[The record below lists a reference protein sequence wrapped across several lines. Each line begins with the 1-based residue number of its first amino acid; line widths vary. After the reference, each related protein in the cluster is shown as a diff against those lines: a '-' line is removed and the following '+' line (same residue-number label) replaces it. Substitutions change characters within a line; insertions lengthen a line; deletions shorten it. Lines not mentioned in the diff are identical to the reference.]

1 MANKTALIMLGSGLY
16 ELYTEDGSKIVSVS
30 TKYGNTTVAEIKGIG
45 LARTFVMLRHGSNH
59 TIPPHLI
66 NYRANIQAAKDL
78 GVNYII
84 ATASVGA
91 INPKYSVSQ
100 YVVLDQFLDFTK
112 HREFTFFSDPS
123 ESFRHTDMTHPYS
136 ERVRKALIKAA
147 RTQRVQKFHTRGT
160 YVCTEGPRFETPAEI
175 RMFRRIGGDVVGMT
189 GVPEVVLA
197 NEVGIDYGT
206 LAQVTNMAAGL
217 QSKITQSEVV
227 ETMQKSLQQTKKII
241 NLALEDLSK

>member
-1 MANKTALIMLGSGLY
+1 MVNKTALIILGSGLY
-16 ELYTEDGSKIVSVS
+16 ELYKGGDSKIVNVS
-30 TKYGNTTVAEIKGIG
+30 TKYGNTTVAEIKRIG
-45 LARTFVMLRHGSNH
+45 FARTFVMLRHGSNH
-59 TIPPHLI
+59 TIPPHMI
-66 NYRANIQAAKDL
+66 NYRANIQAAKEL

-91 INPKYSVSQ
+91 INTEYSVGQ
-100 YVVLDQFLDFTK
+100 YVLVDQFLDFTK

-147 RTQRVQKFHTRGT
+147 KSQRVQKFHARGT

-175 RMFRRIGGDVVGMT
+175 SMFRRIGGDVVGMT

-197 NEVGIDYGT
+197 NEVGIEYGT
-206 LAQVTNMAAGL
+206 LAQITNMAAGL
-217 QSKITQSEVV
+217 QSKITESEVA
-227 ETMQKSLQQTKKII
+227 ETMQRSLQQTKKII
-241 NLALEDLSK
+241 NFALEDLSK